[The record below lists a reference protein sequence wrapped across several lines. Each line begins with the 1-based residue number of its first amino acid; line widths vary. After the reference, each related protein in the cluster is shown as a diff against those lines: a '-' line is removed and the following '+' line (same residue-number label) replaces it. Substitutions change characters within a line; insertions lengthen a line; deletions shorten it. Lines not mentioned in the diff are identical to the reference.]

1 MNIWDNYDIFEED
14 MQCNNEKFKT
24 VLILSLIHI

>member
-24 VLILSLIHI
+24 VLI